1 MRAGH
6 CSRGGIGKGAHTEA
20 SFRRLGLRDML
31 EHWTPPMR
39 ACNAHA
45 ARKLVR
51 NAEHAGWDGIDRM
64 GAKRLAA
71 EAGDWG
77 APHRSTCLCFQGR
90 LPSSSK
96 ANSTGCAYWTDPAHP
111 RRGSTT
117 AASLLR
123 TPRMPSRHRRC
134 RQARA
139 WGAGRGQLQFGMGWG
154 AIGRTEHA
162 RRHPAPVVERG
173 EAKAEPDGNEGR

>member
-71 EAGDWG
+71 EAGDWEAPAPFDVPLLPRASAFLIESKLYRLRALDGPCTSLSWFDHSGIFATDGKDAFAPSEVSPSPCLGGG
-77 APHRSTCLCFQGR
+77 A
-90 LPSSSK
+90 
-96 ANSTGCAYWTDPAHP
+96 W
-111 RRGSTT
+111 
-117 AASLLR
+117 AA
-123 TPRMPSRHRRC
+123 PI
-134 RQARA
+134 
-139 WGAGRGQLQFGMGWG
+139 WNGMGGHRAHRACTKAPCASSG
-154 AIGRTEHA
+154 AR
-162 RRHPAPVVERG
+162 
-173 EAKAEPDGNEGR
+173 